1 MKTKSILVG
10 AIALGA
16 FTMTSA
22 KTFSSL
28 GTGNDLRTNLTNSS
42 SEKLTSDSTCGP
54 GTHGG
59 GHAADAK
66 TKDAK
71 CGDKKATG
79 KAKDGKCGDGKCGDK
94 KAKGK
99 TKDGKCGDGKCG
111 DKSSKKAK
119 KATAAK

>member
-10 AIALGA
+10 AIALGS

-28 GTGNDLRTNLTNSS
+28 GTGNHLRTSLTNSS
-42 SEKLTSDSTCGP
+42 SEKLTYDSTCGA

-59 GHAADAK
+59 GNAADAK

-71 CGDKKATG
+71 CGDKKTSG
-79 KAKDGKCGDGKCGDK
+79 KAKDGTCGDK

-111 DKSSKKAK
+111 DKKTKKVK